1 MEKTQKNRIFAAIIM
16 LLTLFA
22 AMIGGQISLSAL
34 AATLSSDVLEDLK
47 KDETFDASAYP
58 SDSKNYKVQVI
69 QIAETTE
76 GGLCI
81 YTYQPSQLS
90 HYLVATD
97 INMSLSESADG
108 TQLYGLTL
116 LSCRGVFA
124 KYQVKDFKVSEA
136 EKRYYNISSIYREF
150 DRYIDAPAQ
159 LDNVTKKVA
168 HSVGKLFIAE
178 TVDGSPVYLERKQ
191 ETIEI
196 TEKYVG
202 NVQYNDGVN
211 FGWGASKTAVNA
223 FYVAFDTDRR
233 IDKLFE
239 ADVTYSTQEVQ
250 YKVKANM
257 LQFWNNRKY
266 GEIYDVQTG
275 EKTPHEPV
283 TLTYTA
289 KDGADKY
296 SWYQIQSVE
305 EFKAQFRK
313 NDMELT
319 TDAEN
324 GLNGKKWVLNFAT
337 APCEI
342 KADSGGWGM
351 LVAAL
356 LGGGAFV
363 SDPTVRMTT
372 VGDVSVLRLKF
383 ETDGKLYDL
392 GAVDGVTTGSGKPS
406 NRLPGY
412 DENNENFSVSR
423 FLKDKTGVSLGG
435 WIGIAV
441 AVLALVL
448 VIVLACVYPPFAA
461 ALGKLFGSIGTG
473 VLYVLQGVWW
483 LVCLPF
489 KAIAA
494 LFTKNK
500 R

>member
-16 LLTLFA
+16 LLTLIA
-22 AMIGGQISLSAL
+22 VMIGGQISLPAF

-58 SDSKNYKVQVI
+58 SDPKNYKVQVI

-81 YTYQPSQLS
+81 YTYQPSQMT

-97 INMSLSESADG
+97 INMSLSEEATG
-108 TQLYGLTL
+108 TKLYGLTL

-124 KYQVKDFKVSEA
+124 KYQVNDFEVSEA
-136 EKRYYNISSIYREF
+136 EKRYYNVTSIYREY
-150 DRYIDAPAQ
+150 DRYIDDPAQ

-168 HSVGKLFIAE
+168 YTVGKLFIAE
-178 TVDGSPVYLERKQ
+178 TVEGSPVYYERKQ

-196 TEKYVG
+196 TDKYVG
-202 NVQYNDGVN
+202 NILYEGNIN
-211 FGWGASKTAVNA
+211 IGWGISRSAINA

-233 IDKLFE
+233 IEKLYE
-239 ADVTYSTQEVQ
+239 ADVTYSTQSLQ
-250 YKVKANM
+250 YKVKANV
-257 LQFWNNRKY
+257 LQFWNNYKI
-266 GEIYDVQTG
+266 GSAYDVQHG
-275 EKTPHEPV
+275 EKIPHDPV
-283 TLTYTA
+283 TLSYNRINSA
-289 KDGADKY
+289 GNY
-296 SWYQIQSVE
+296 SWDQIQSVD
-305 EFKAQFRK
+305 EFKANLSQ
-313 NDMELT
+313 NGMELT

-324 GLNGKKWVLNFAT
+324 GLNGKKWVLNFASEN
-337 APCEI
+337 CEVN
-342 KADSGGWGM
+342 SGNGWIGIPTGLVGM
-351 LVAAL
+351 M
-356 LGGGAFV
+356 FTK
-363 SDPTVRMTT
+363 DPTVRTT
-372 VGDVSVLRLKF
+372 QVGDVSILRLKF
-383 ETDGKLYDL
+383 ETDGKLYNL
-392 GAVDGVTTGSGKPS
+392 GAVDGMTTGSGKPS

-441 AVLALVL
+441 AVIAVIA

-461 ALGKLFGSIGTG
+461 ALGKFFGAIGTG

-483 LVCLPF
+483 VICLPF